1 VEELLLPSSAQSDD
15 QLFRELMDRFTVLA
29 EMCARFTQEVYRRTG
44 TSVERDTGDMIDRNL
59 KIARSVFGKQSLE
72 TLATIYLYDSVGIEE
87 LRKTL
92 GPMSFVFLRRKLREL
107 ERDGFVQRS
116 DGSRRGM
123 DVRYSLT
130 HKGKMIARL
139 GEPVFL
145 YLRLADGWRHP
156 AAESKGLQEGTTA
169 PDPVTTK
176 TG

>member
-1 VEELLLPSSAQSDD
+1 
-15 QLFRELMDRFTVLA
+15 MDRFTVLA
-29 EMCARFTQEVYRRTG
+29 EMCARFSQEVYRRTG

-107 ERDGFVQRS
+107 ERDGFVQRG
-116 DGSRRGM
+116 DGSRGGM

-145 YLRLADGWRHP
+145 YLRLAAGWRHP
-156 AAESKGLQEGTTA
+156 AAEPKEAREGTTA
-169 PDPVTTK
+169 PDPATAK

>member
-1 VEELLLPSSAQSDD
+1 MEELLLPSSAQSDD

-29 EMCARFTQEVYRRTG
+29 EMCARFSQEVYRRTG

-107 ERDGFVQRS
+107 ERDGFVQRG
-116 DGSRRGM
+116 DGSR
-123 DVRYSLT
+123 
-130 HKGKMIARL
+130 
-139 GEPVFL
+139 
-145 YLRLADGWRHP
+145 
-156 AAESKGLQEGTTA
+156 
-169 PDPVTTK
+169 
-176 TG
+176 